1 MKTVFRIFLILII
14 SASFFSCSTQ
24 KSYKASPA
32 FAEKSSALEDK
43 TEDPGESAGIE
54 KAAAAESGESNN
66 TVPENDKAAE
76 VSDENLSGK
85 SISVSDD
92 DKNNIPEDSKA
103 EASADTLSGD
113 LTSDNKPGPGGLLE
127 KTLKDVSEEDNAN
140 TPLPVKDSVKRTA
153 GRRWAKKIS
162 EPNTS
167 ETGKDSISDPGNKNT
182 EKNADKPDFIPLKE
196 SHENNAVNSL
206 SEKGRDNEGESA
218 GSVQPE
224 IKKDTA
230 SAEKNIKKQDPVK
243 SVSDSGN
250 KDPGRE
256 TAGKTIGKSTYGTK
270 ADEIIEAL
278 KEEAEDS
285 SDKGP
290 AVIKNGKTSPVS
302 EPFSGSK
309 KVQPVSESGT
319 DKTAAKDRLKNKTE
333 TSSAES
339 GITVPDKA
347 EKVKKVSEAEKTK
360 ETVSFED
367 PSHIVVV
374 LDRRGWIYL
383 GEEDGS
389 RNIELLSRVFTDDST
404 VFSFKAGNGKLFILN
419 FHLQNSDGSS
429 RDAEVVLKE
438 NDSVKSADNKED
450 VSVAADKNAEPADEI
465 EAGTE
470 NSAASGSEGGEEESE
485 DYNKIFKEAL
495 LLIDKEEYQKASVLL
510 EKVKQSPEQF
520 VELDRLYFL
529 LGQCYE
535 KNRENRDPVK
545 AEIYYSLILE
555 QFPFSLYY
563 DRAEIR
569 RRYLLKYFIN
579 IR

>member
-1 MKTVFRIFLILII
+1 MKSVFRIFLILII
-14 SASFFSCSTQ
+14 SFPFFSCSTQ
-24 KSYKASPA
+24 KSYNASPA
-32 FAEKSSALEDK
+32 YAGKSSVLEDK

-54 KAAAAESGESNN
+54 TDRSASYEEADNSVSE
-66 TVPENDKAAE
+66 PDKASEDVNNEA
-76 VSDENLSGK
+76 SDSR
-85 SISVSDD
+85 
-92 DKNNIPEDSKA
+92 IPDGSLTD
-103 EASADTLSGD
+103 ASADTMSGD
-113 LTSDNKPGPGGLLE
+113 LTSDNNPGPVSLE
-127 KTLKDVSEEDNAN
+127 KTLKDVPEEDSAN
-140 TPLPVKDSVKRTA
+140 TPLPVEDSVKRSA

-162 EPNTS
+162 EPNTA
-167 ETGKDSISDPGNKNT
+167 EAGKDSISDPGNENT
-182 EKNADKPDFIPLKE
+182 EKNTDKTDFIPLKD

-206 SEKGRDNEGESA
+206 SEKGLNDEGKSDS
-218 GSVQPE
+218 SVQPE
-224 IKKDTA
+224 IKKDKDPS
-230 SAEKNIKKQDPVK
+230 SAEKNVKKQGPVK
-243 SVSDSGN
+243 SVSDSGDQ
-250 KDPGRE
+250 DPGRE
-256 TAGKTIGKSTYGTK
+256 TAGKTIGKSSYGTK

-285 SDKGP
+285 SDTGPSLIKG
-290 AVIKNGKTSPVS
+290 GKPSPVS
-302 EPFSGSK
+302 EPLSGSK
-309 KVQPVSESGT
+309 KVQPASETGT
-319 DKTAAKDRLKNKTE
+319 DKTAAKDRLKIKTE
-333 TSSAES
+333 PSPSES
-339 GITVPDKA
+339 GITVEDKA
-347 EKVKKVSEAEKTK
+347 EEVKNVSEAEKIK
-360 ETVSFED
+360 ETVAFED
-367 PSHIVVV
+367 PSHIIVV

-383 GEEDGS
+383 GEEEGS

-429 RDAEVVLKE
+429 RAAEVVLKE
-438 NDSVKSADNKED
+438 NDSVKNADNKED
-450 VSVAADKNAEPADEI
+450 VSVAAVKNAEPSDEI
-465 EAGTE
+465 KSGTE
-470 NSAASGSEGGEEESE
+470 NSSASGSEGGEEESE
-485 DYNKIFKEAL
+485 DYNKIFEEAL

-545 AEIYYSLILE
+545 AETYYSLILE